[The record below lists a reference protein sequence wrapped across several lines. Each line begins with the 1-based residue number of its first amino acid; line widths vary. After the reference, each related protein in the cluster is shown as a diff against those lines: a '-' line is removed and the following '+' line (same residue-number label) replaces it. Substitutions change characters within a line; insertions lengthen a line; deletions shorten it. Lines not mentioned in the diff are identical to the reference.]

1 MKSQQNYFYIF
12 TIQQIKAS
20 DISLSANIR
29 HLRESGVESGVES
42 MVKSIHK
49 LGFVFTSQ
57 LTVSGPHEGD
67 KRYHLIDGAHRWA
80 AVERLSKSI
89 DEETRNKY
97 KDYIFNCHVL
107 PPLKRK
113 QEMSLAFG
121 LFIH

>member
-1 MKSQQNYFYIF
+1 MKSQQNYFCIF
-12 TIQQIKAS
+12 TIEQIKAS

-29 HLRESGVESGVES
+29 YLRESGVESI
-42 MVKSIHK
+42 VKSIHK

-121 LFIH
+121 LFIY

>member
-1 MKSQQNYFYIF
+1 MKFQQKYFYIF

-29 HLRESGVESGVES
+29 HLRETGVES

-80 AVERLSKSI
+80 AVERLSKST

-97 KDYIFNCHVL
+97 KDYIFNCHAL
-107 PPLKRK
+107 PSLKRK

-121 LFIH
+121 LFIY